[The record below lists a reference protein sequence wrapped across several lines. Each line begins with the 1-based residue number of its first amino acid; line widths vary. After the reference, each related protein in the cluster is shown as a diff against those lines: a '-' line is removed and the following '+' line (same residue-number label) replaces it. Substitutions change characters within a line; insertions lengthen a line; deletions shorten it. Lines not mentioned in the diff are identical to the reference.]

1 MATTEE
7 QIEMLASERAVRNG
21 APCTVVVEDKVYNV
35 KDVPNIIKRKIYDLE
50 LEALI
55 LEREAKSETTLKR
68 AQKIAKKLRTLHSKT
83 AAYYIL
89 GLKALFV
96 PFLFAIYWRI
106 LDCRTSE
113 HTFKI
118 NQAGMQGES
127 VNFFYANWQI
137 TKAQL
142 ALSTKLVGD
151 GIKQY
156 QERMESAESML
167 EADAL
172 PKKAEDDK
180 SAASLKARRT
190 TKR

>member
-7 QIEMLASERAVRNG
+7 QIQMLASERAIRNG

-55 LEREAKSETTLKR
+55 LEREAQEAIKLRR
-68 AQKIAKKLRTLHSKT
+68 AKQISKKLRTLHSKT

-89 GLKALFV
+89 GLKAIFV
-96 PFLFAIYWRI
+96 PFAFAIYWRI

-127 VNFFYANWQI
+127 INFSFANWQI

-167 EADAL
+167 DEDAS

-180 SAASLKARRT
+180 SAVSSSQRRT

>member
-7 QIEMLASERAVRNG
+7 QIQMLAEERAARIG
-21 APCTVVVEDKVYNV
+21 APCPVVVGNKVYNV

-50 LEALI
+50 LESLI
-55 LEREAKSETTLKR
+55 LEREAKGEIKLRR
-68 AQKIAKKLRTLHSKT
+68 AKKIARKLRTLHSKT

-89 GLKALFV
+89 GLKSLFV
-96 PFLFAIYWRI
+96 PFLFRIYWRI

-127 VNFFYANWQI
+127 INFFYANWQI

-167 EADAL
+167 VEDAL
-172 PKKAEDDK
+172 PKKAEGDK

-190 TKR
+190 TKK